1 MPTMIE
7 SLTGVSVNS
16 PFFSN
21 RPVFELFPIHN
32 KPPKKNR
39 VALLYGPNGSGK
51 STLAQGFREYIDS
64 TTPRTV
70 DVVPMCGSKHWVLSP
85 GARPEKVFV
94 FDEKYVER
102 SVKIQTSGLDAI
114 VLFGEQV
121 QLEQQI
127 QAVMQSIEQNT
138 ELMRQ
143 QEEDY
148 RKFEDP
154 SNVNSPQYWIAS
166 ITRILRPKD
175 GWAETDGIKI
185 KKHRTSS
192 GVNLREIGRI
202 GALQP
207 SKSEVETRAEF
218 DQLFVIFSGIDT
230 TSHPVAG
237 PIKPISFD
245 NSIEARATELLNT
258 PIKAPELSQREADLL
273 EAFGMRAISEAKGF
287 LIDPSNT
294 TCPVCLQ
301 DISEGYRSEAIQRIE
316 SILNREV
323 EDFREKLR
331 KLLLSEI
338 PVEIYQTYSIL
349 DATIYHN
356 VLEQIQHVNAA
367 IVEHNNAV
375 QAKIDDPFGTM
386 SYNMAISISDAY
398 IALNKA
404 LAQLEESRESYN
416 NVIKSKT
423 RTEATLLRLN
433 DDLANFAIHEA
444 YASLC
449 KQRDAKSS
457 AEASIVALKDKLEE
471 LNGQLQ
477 QLDAKRKNFQIA
489 ADDINQSLEY
499 IFYAKDRLKLVLES
513 DQLYHLKSYGQPV
526 IPEKISCGE
535 RNALALCYFF
545 TEIAKGTDARS
556 LYSTESLLIIDDPV
570 SSFDLENRVG
580 ILSFLRFKLKQV
592 LTACA
597 TNKVLVMTHD
607 ISVLFDL
614 EKALEEISKNCAAKG
629 INAEFTLHH
638 LKDKALAKFEYNRH
652 NEYTA
657 LLRRV
662 FEYAKNPSPDLEYVI
677 GNVMRRVLEAFSS
690 FSFKM
695 GIEEVSLSDDILA
708 ALPDDRARTYFQNS
722 MYRLVLNSES
732 HFKEAVQGAPEMS
745 FWTHLS
751 TAEKQRTARDILCFI
766 YKLNELHILM
776 HLPDA
781 KPDLDQWWANIC
793 SPDAKA

>member
-1 MPTMIE
+1 MPTMID

-39 VALLYGPNGSGK
+39 VALLFGPNGSGK

-70 DVVPMCGSKHWVLSP
+70 DVVPMCGNTHWVLSP

-102 SVKIQTSGLDAI
+102 SVKIQASGLDAI

-127 QAVMQSIEQNT
+127 QDIIQNIEQDT
-138 ELMRQ
+138 ELLRH
-143 QEEDY
+143 QEEAFN
-148 RKFEDP
+148 KFDDP
-154 SNVNSPQYWIAS
+154 SNVNAPQYWISA
-166 ITRILRPKD
+166 ITRMLQANG
-175 GWAETDGIKI
+175 GWAETSGIKI
-185 KKHRTSS
+185 KHNRTSS
-192 GVNLREIGRI
+192 RVNVTEIDRI
-202 GALQP
+202 GSLQP
-207 SKSEVETRAEF
+207 AKTEAETRAEF
-218 DQLFVIFSGIDT
+218 NQLFIVFSGIDATSQPLT
-230 TSHPVAG
+230 TQ
-237 PIKPISFD
+237 IKQIPFD
-245 NSIEARATELLNT
+245 NTIETRTAELLAT
-258 PIKAPELSQREADLL
+258 AIKAPELTQREADLL
-273 EAFGMRAISEAKGF
+273 EAFGMKVISESKGF
-287 LIDPSNT
+287 LIDPANT
-294 TCPVCLQ
+294 ICPVCLQ
-301 DISEGYRSEAIQRIE
+301 DISDEYRSEAIQRIE

-323 EDFREKLR
+323 EDFRVKLR
-331 KLLLSEI
+331 MLLLPEI
-338 PVEIYQTYSIL
+338 PVELYQTFSIL

-356 VLEQIQHVNAA
+356 VLEQIQYVNAA
-367 IVEHNNAV
+367 IVEHNNTV
-375 QAKIDDPFGTM
+375 QAKIDDPFGTIT
-386 SYNMAISISDAY
+386 YDTAISVSDAY
-398 IALNKA
+398 MALNTA

-444 YASLC
+444 YTSLC
-449 KQRDAKSS
+449 KQRAAKSS
-457 AEASIVALKDKLEE
+457 AEAEIETLRNKIAS
-471 LNGQLQ
+471 LNAQRQ

-499 IFYAKDRLKLVLES
+499 IFYAKDRLRLVLES

-580 ILSFLRFKLKQV
+580 ILSFLRFKLNQV

-597 TNKVLVMTHD
+597 TTKVLVMTHD

-638 LKDKALAKFEYNRH
+638 LKDKDVAKFEYNRH

-690 FSFKM
+690 FSFKK

-745 FWTHLS
+745 FWGHLS
-751 TAEKQRTARDILCFI
+751 PAEKQRTAKDILCFI

-781 KPDLDQWWANIC
+781 KSDLDQWWANIC

>member
-21 RPVFELFPIHN
+21 KPVFELFPIHN
-32 KPPKKNR
+32 KPTKKNR

-127 QAVMQSIEQNT
+127 QVVMQSIEQHT

-166 ITRILRPKD
+166 ITRILRAKD

-192 GVNLREIGRI
+192 GVNLREIDRI

-273 EAFGMRAISEAKGF
+273 EVFGMKVISEAKEF
-287 LIDPSNT
+287 LLDPSNT

-301 DISEGYRSEAIQRIE
+301 PISSEYRDDTIQRIE

-323 EDFREKLR
+323 EDFRRELR
-331 KLLLSEI
+331 NLFLIEI
-338 PVEIYQTYSIL
+338 PVGLYQVYSVLDAKIYQQVVT
-349 DATIYHN
+349 
-356 VLEQIQHVNAA
+356 QIQHVNAA
-367 IVEHNNAV
+367 ILAHNTAI
-375 QAKIDDPFGTM
+375 QAKIDDPFGVM
-386 SYNMAISISDAY
+386 SYDETIGVSNAY
-398 IALNKA
+398 NVLNEALE
-404 LAQLEESRESYN
+404 LLEKTRESYN
-416 NVIKSKT
+416 SIVSSRTKT
-423 RTEATLLRLN
+423 VAALLRLN
-433 DDLANFAIHEA
+433 DDLASFTIQDA
-444 YASLC
+444 YSSLC
-449 KQRDAKSS
+449 KQRAAKSS
-457 AEASIVALKDKLEE
+457 AEASIGVLRDQLEQ
-471 LNGQLQ
+471 LNGELQ

-499 IFYAKDRLKLVLES
+499 IFYAKDRLRLVLES

-580 ILSFLRFKLKQV
+580 ILSFLRFKLNQV

-597 TNKVLVMTHD
+597 TTKVLVMTHD

-638 LKDKALAKFEYNRH
+638 LKDKDVAKFEYNRH

-690 FSFKM
+690 FSFKK

-745 FWTHLS
+745 FWGHLS
-751 TAEKQRTARDILCFI
+751 PAEKQRTAKDILCFI

-781 KPDLDQWWANIC
+781 NPDLDQWWANIC